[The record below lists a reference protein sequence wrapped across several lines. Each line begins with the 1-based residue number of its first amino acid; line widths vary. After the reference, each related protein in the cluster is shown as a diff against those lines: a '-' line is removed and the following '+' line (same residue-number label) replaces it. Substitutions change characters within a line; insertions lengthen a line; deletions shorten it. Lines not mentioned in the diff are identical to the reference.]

1 MIDVEVKGLRER
13 QRAMLELPEQIQ
25 GRVTQQA
32 LAAAA
37 QPIVESARL
46 RAPERTGR
54 LAKAIYSRRSRKS
67 TPNMQIRDITVRSG
81 KKQAQRDAD
90 AYYWKF
96 IEFGRAAIEAKPG
109 RLLKFTAADGSTVY
123 TRSAKAIPARPFLRP
138 AFEVQKTTALKIL
151 QQRLRK
157 GIDRAV
163 LKVRSRFSGR

>member
-1 MIDVEVKGLRER
+1 MIEAKVEGLREL
-13 QRAMLELPEQIQ
+13 QRAMLELPKQLQ
-25 GRVTQQA
+25 GKVTQQA

-46 RAPERTGR
+46 RAPEKTGR
-54 LAKAIYSRRSRKS
+54 LAKAIYSRRSRRS
-67 TPNMQIRDITVRSG
+67 TPNLQVRDITVRSG
-81 KKQAQRDAD
+81 KRQAQRDGD

-109 RLLKFTAADGSTVY
+109 RLLKFTAPDGRTVY

-138 AFEVQKTTALKIL
+138 AFEVQKSTALKIF
-151 QQRLRK
+151 QQRMRR
-157 GIDRAV
+157 GIDKAV